1 MVERRKLLV
10 IGLDS
15 APPRLVFDELR
26 QRIPNISR
34 LMEEGAY
41 GIMESCHPP
50 ITIPAWMVMM
60 TGKSPGKLGLYGFR
74 HRKGPSYNEGWIASS
89 ESVREPKIW
98 DILGRAGRKTCLVGV
113 PPGFP
118 PTALEGCQV
127 SCFITPGPEK
137 EYTFPS
143 GLKSEIESLVGR
155 YLFDVTFRT
164 EDRDTL
170 LKELY
175 EMTEKRFRVIKHL
188 MKTKPWDLFMFVE
201 IGVDRLHHA
210 FWKFYDKEHPKYVA
224 GNPYE
229 RVIPDYYEY
238 IDHQIGELLSLI
250 DEDTSVL
257 VVSDHGTKG
266 MRGAFCI
273 NQWLNQ
279 EGYLFLKEKPQKVK
293 DLDKASVDWSK
304 TKAWGWGGY
313 YARIFLNVEGRESD
327 GIVKRSQYDDV
338 RKELTSRLLSVRD
351 PDGRLMA
358 TRVYKP
364 EELYGKFIGDAPDL
378 MVYFDDLFWRSAG
391 TLGHSSLYLSE
402 NDTGPDDSVHA
413 VEGIFILRDPRNRKG
428 RNIGKIS
435 IYEVAPT
442 LLNLMGE
449 SPGEG
454 MEGKVRGD
462 ILC

>member
-1 MVERRKLLV
+1 VERRKLLV